1 MHVCT
6 ECGHVSDEDMEF
18 CPRCGSIKG
27 ANIDEEQMPPGF
39 KVVSSPS
46 GTIITRV
53 DVRRIRLAL
62 MLALLPGIVD
72 IFGLGHIVMGKYIRG
87 IRDHMLC
94 SFRLTL
100 LVGDGYAVRVAKLF
114 VIGDENELC
123 VCGYCAVQTDFGL
136 CLPRHCDGSQ

>member
-6 ECGHVSDEDMEF
+6 ECGHVSDEDLEF
-18 CPRCGSIKG
+18 CPRCGSVKG

-39 KVVSSPS
+39 KVVSSPT

-72 IFGLGHIVMGKYIRG
+72 IFGLGHIAMGKYIRG
-87 IRDHMLC
+87 IAFLGCSAFYYYERYVGYFGIEYWYLFGFTMAVFLVQMLDM
-94 SFRLTL
+94 FRI
-100 LVGDGYAVRVAKLF
+100 VKSE
-114 VIGDENELC
+114 IG
-123 VCGYCAVQTDFGL
+123 
-136 CLPRHCDGSQ
+136 LPKWR